1 MGGIYFFLYP
11 NMALLNINLQVDYL
25 ALISKL
31 SHYRVLLF
39 NNPSP
44 FLYHCSNF
52 AVLEYV
58 EKSNLDFFS
67 DLDFSVKWLGA
78 CLGTVECSMP
88 EVVVSFFKF
97 GSAKWKIVCLAFMQF
112 LLQKILAGI
121 IFSFEFIISNFLFE
135 LLES

>member
-67 DLDFSVKWLGA
+67 DLDFSVK
-78 CLGTVECSMP
+78 
-88 EVVVSFFKF
+88 
-97 GSAKWKIVCLAFMQF
+97 
-112 LLQKILAGI
+112 
-121 IFSFEFIISNFLFE
+121 
-135 LLES
+135 